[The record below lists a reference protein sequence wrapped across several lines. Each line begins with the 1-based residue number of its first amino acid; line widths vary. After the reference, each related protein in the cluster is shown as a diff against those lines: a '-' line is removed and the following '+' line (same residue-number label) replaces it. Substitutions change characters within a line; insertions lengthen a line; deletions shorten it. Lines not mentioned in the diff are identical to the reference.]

1 MSVFEIFVHGD
12 ENGMSIVN
20 ICVCLV
26 FHFVMSSSSSLA
38 CTWRERGRVV
48 VAVKNLQCGIS
59 RCSWLH
65 CHHLLLSSSPW
76 MTAIWICQPEELYF
90 YLAIYIK
97 TNQLSEVPR
106 KAVENKQGILSH
118 WLKILKFTPKC
129 DLMFVLIQDYLLWLY
144 GHQRESNWFACIPFP
159 LYRKRKKLEEERRG
173 MSVCVCEWKRKKV
186 WSSSSFVFFFL
197 SSYFISMISSSE

>member
-1 MSVFEIFVHGD
+1 MFMSVFEIFVHGD

-144 GHQRESNWFACIPFP
+144 GHQREQLICMHPISTVQKEEEVG
-159 LYRKRKKLEEERRG
+159 RRKKRNECLCMR
-173 MSVCVCEWKRKKV
+173 VKKKE
-186 WSSSSFVFFFL
+186 SL
-197 SSYFISMISSSE
+197 K